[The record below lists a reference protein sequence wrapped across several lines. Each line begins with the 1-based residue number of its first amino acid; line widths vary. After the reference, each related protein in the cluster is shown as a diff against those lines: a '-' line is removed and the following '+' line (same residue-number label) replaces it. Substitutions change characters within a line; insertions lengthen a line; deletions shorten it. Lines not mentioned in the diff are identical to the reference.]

1 MTFVVD
7 IVTGASQGI
16 GRAIAEYVAIQR
28 NIQHAKAGIAVSQE
42 SYSLV
47 MVGRNVARGSEAADA
62 IRRAAG
68 GSFPAVFEAC
78 DLSNYDD
85 VVRLKG
91 RIHSMA
97 RGANGDDGGPKDTKE
112 DGDFRVGILVND
124 AAECPRRQELVLRKQ
139 MQWGEEK
146 MVEID
151 KQFATNVL
159 GYHFMLN
166 AFRDNFAPQVNI
178 VGDLDNIRPTHIINI
193 ASNWAG
199 NLDLSDLHFQR
210 RGYDNDT
217 AYRQSK
223 QCNRMLTKVWSEKLK
238 GSAMVNSC
246 HPGDPCTTLSKAL
259 GYNLWSSQ
267 PSRSMIEGETPI
279 PFLCGFYRADVTVS
293 GGWFQGPSE
302 KPMRCQ
308 FAGMIKDTEKLFEV
322 CEGFCC

>member
-28 NIQHAKAGIAVSQE
+28 SIQHTKAGITTPQE

-91 RIHSMA
+91 RISSMA
-97 RGANGDDGGPKDTKE
+97 HGANEVDGGTKAAKE
-112 DGDFRVGILVND
+112 DEDFRVGILVND
-124 AAECPRRQELVLRKQ
+124 AAECPSRQELVLRKQ
-139 MQWGEEK
+139 MQGAEEK
-146 MVEID
+146 IVELD

-166 AFRDNFAPQVNI
+166 VFRDNFAPQVNI
-178 VGDLDNIRPTHIINI
+178 EGNLNNIRPTHIINI

-199 NLDLSDLHFQR
+199 NLDLSDLQFQR

-223 QCNRMLTKVWSEKLK
+223 QCNRMLTKAWSEKLK
-238 GSAMVNSC
+238 GSAIVNSC

-267 PSRSMIEGETPI
+267 PSRRMIERDTPI
-279 PFLCGFYRADVTVS
+279 PFLCGFSQDDVTIS

-308 FAGMIKDTEKLFEV
+308 FAGMIKDTEKIFEV